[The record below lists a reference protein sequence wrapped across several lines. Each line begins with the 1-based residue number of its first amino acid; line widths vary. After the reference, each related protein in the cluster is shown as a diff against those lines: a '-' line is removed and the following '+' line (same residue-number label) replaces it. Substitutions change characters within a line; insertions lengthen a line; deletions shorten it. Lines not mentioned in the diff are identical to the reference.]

1 MLLSNVDRPNWTSV
15 SSTAMSRSN
24 LKLKLQNQISIFT
37 TIKTYLEKKRHYII
51 FSVNVSPTGD
61 RTAIFIQS
69 HLSHVMVF

>member
-37 TIKTYLEKKRHYII
+37 TIKTYLEKKDTIL
-51 FSVNVSPTGD
+51 FLVSMYLLLEIGLPSLYKV
-61 RTAIFIQS
+61 I
-69 HLSHVMVF
+69 